1 MIRRDGNG
9 PRPWRVRA
17 TDATGRKVQQSFRTK
32 REAEDFELK
41 LSTERQAARAGLIP
55 AQPDITFAELVLLW
69 EQNFAPTRWQRQMLK
84 HPLTR
89 WGPTKVRAIQPE
101 RIGVWLH
108 GLELAPKTKTHILQV
123 MRQVLGAGVDWGYV
137 ARSPA
142 RPGAFKAPGQKRLRP
157 IRPFES
163 WDEVEQLAAE
173 MGQYGPLVRFVCA
186 TGVRTPSEWLMLRW
200 DQVDRAKRLLI
211 VHGTKTE
218 AAARTVPLSRAA
230 LAALDDLPRSIAFP
244 FLVFPWFLASQ
255 AAYEAWRTVEW
266 PNALEAAGLEHRNPY
281 EMRHTFATLALQA
294 GAGLDDV
301 SQALGHAS
309 VDITLRYDR
318 KWTRPM
324 QDRLR
329 DVLDT
334 IDREDADATYRLS
347 NGRTRR

>member
-1 MIRRDGNG
+1 MIRKDGDG
-9 PRPWRVRA
+9 PRPWRVRSQ
-17 TDATGRKVQQSFRTK
+17 DATGRKVQHSFRTK

-55 AQPDITFAELVLLW
+55 AQPDVTFAELVLLW

-84 HPLTR
+84 HPLDR
-89 WGPTKVRAIQPE
+89 WGSTKVRAIQPE

-108 GLELAPKTKTHILQV
+108 ELELAPKTKTHILQA
-123 MRQVLGAGVDWGYV
+123 MRQVLGAGVDWGYLG
-137 ARSPA
+137 RSPT

-163 WDEVEQLAAE
+163 WDEVERVAEQL
-173 MGQYGPLVRFVCA
+173 GPNGPFVRFVCA
-186 TGVRTPSEWLMLRW
+186 TGLRCPGEALAVRWRDIDL
-200 DQVDRAKRLLI
+200 KNRLLT
-211 VHGTKTE
+211 VHGTKTA
-218 AAARTVPLSRAA
+218 AAARTVPLSHA
-230 LAALDDLPRSIAFP
+230 
-244 FLVFPWFLASQ
+244 
-255 AAYEAWRTVEW
+255 
-266 PNALEAAGLEHRNPY
+266 ALEAIGALPILLDRNAPIFTQSYEDWRKLDWPAALENAGLEHRNPY

-309 VDITLRYDR
+309 VDITLRYYR

-334 IDREDADATYRLS
+334 IDREDADATHRLS